1 MFIRVVNEY
10 HMQICTL
17 LIREISNVN
26 PGEELFVI
34 INSKSIPFK
43 VIYDGGFMNLMVY
56 RHSIKNAYPNKE
68 LHGLISTIS
77 NFNALRTLIC

>member
-1 MFIRVVNEY
+1 MFIRVVNEF
-10 HMQICTL
+10 HLPICTL
-17 LIREISNVN
+17 VINEISNVN

-34 INSKSIPFK
+34 INNKIIPFK
-43 VIYDGGFMNLMVY
+43 TIYDGAFINLMVY

-77 NFNALRTLIC
+77 NFNELRTLVS